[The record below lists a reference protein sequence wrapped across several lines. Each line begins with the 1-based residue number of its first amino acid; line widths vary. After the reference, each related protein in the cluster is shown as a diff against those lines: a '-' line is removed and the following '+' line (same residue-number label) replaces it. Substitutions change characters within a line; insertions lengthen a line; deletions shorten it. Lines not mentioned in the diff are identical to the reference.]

1 VLYYASRRNM
11 SALVPVVPVTAHFA
25 AAWLWRGARKDVLV
39 AHIERMHQRFTDVPE
54 FFLYELAGGIRRTF
68 SRYGSW
74 KTSAAMQGTGIM

>member
-1 VLYYASRRNM
+1 M
-11 SALVPVVPVTAHFA
+11 SALVPVTAHFA

-54 FFLYELAGGIRRTF
+54 FFLLYALAGGIRRAF

-74 KTSAAMQGTGIM
+74 KTSAAMQGAVTSCLISP